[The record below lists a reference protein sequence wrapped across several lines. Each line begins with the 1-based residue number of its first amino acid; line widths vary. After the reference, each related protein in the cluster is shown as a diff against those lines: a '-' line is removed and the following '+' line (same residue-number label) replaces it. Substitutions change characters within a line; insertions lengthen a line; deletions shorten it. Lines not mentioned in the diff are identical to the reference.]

1 MNASQILKKYNMD
14 NVSDYYKWFNDN
26 ICEVLRNNVNYKL
39 DINYGDFNGS
49 IDNLFY
55 QQATGKYMMT
65 VTLKSSQ
72 HEIKRELSMND
83 ILA

>member
-39 DINYGDFNGS
+39 DINYGDFNGG

-65 VTLKSSQ
+65 VALKSSQ